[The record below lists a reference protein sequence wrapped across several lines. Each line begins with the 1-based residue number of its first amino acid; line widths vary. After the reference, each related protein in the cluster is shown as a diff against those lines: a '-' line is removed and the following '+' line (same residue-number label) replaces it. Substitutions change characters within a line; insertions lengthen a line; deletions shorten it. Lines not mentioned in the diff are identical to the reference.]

1 MEQPIVL
8 NPTLSSI
15 TISIPSERIIFADL
29 PSPRHFELVKK
40 DWKVAA
46 DDDDSTL
53 STFSQASESNSTMS
67 STSSYGINP
76 YPQHQSGQLTLS
88 QILEKKWLPI
98 QEGLVKIIDDDDETT
113 IAMFQSLYDTGVP
126 KMVLYAIANL
136 SVATIWDE
144 DHEKAVESL
153 ASFLVISDISYREKL
168 GCIRTLMAL
177 STPIDAAWQLEEACL
192 KETLDFLLLREQE
205 WMLPEHSES
214 TLLWDL
220 RARVLRYQHLNN
232 AYRLEVGDVVK
243 GGEVTADYIA
253 TAAKWFSRSLK
264 WSVVPV
270 IHYGLDIAGDN
281 AKRFLTPVEDQKMR
295 RKAALMTAH
304 RTPAPMRA
312 LADSTTVVRKISNGV
327 RLQAK
332 QTSSGIRDIPN
343 QGFQMVVKKVEDE
356 ELVEKLVPDEDHRE
370 VLTAAGK
377 IGVASVGAAAIVSE
391 AIVNTSSSI
400 VQKTASV
407 TADVVRH
414 KYGDSAGQIVK
425 DTSDTTGN
433 ILRTVGHLTGMNP
446 NPKGMTKMV
455 AKNASKDRIQTIAG
469 NDEMKEEMPI
479 DPLFLIDLDKE
490 KANIVVKKLQNKEEQ
505 KQTEAEVVLI

>member
-1 MEQPIVL
+1 MEEPIVL
-8 NPTLSSI
+8 KATLSSN
-15 TISIPSERIIFADL
+15 P
-29 PSPRHFELVKK
+29 PSPRYFYLNKK
-40 DWKVAA
+40 DWKVVA
-46 DDDDSTL
+46 DDDESTL
-53 STFSQASESNSTMS
+53 STFSQASQSSSTMS
-67 STSSYGINP
+67 STSSYSINP

-88 QILEKKWLPI
+88 QILGKQWLPI
-98 QEGLVKIIDDDDETT
+98 QEELTKIIDDEDETT
-113 IAMFQSLYDTGVP
+113 ISMFRSLYDTGVP
-126 KMVLYAIANL
+126 KIMLYAIANL
-136 SVATIWDE
+136 SVATVWDE

-153 ASFLVISDISYREKL
+153 AYFLVISNISYREKL

-192 KETLDFLLLREQE
+192 KETLDFIILREQE

-214 TLLWDL
+214 MLLWDL
-220 RARVLRYQHLNN
+220 RARALRFQHLNN
-232 AYRLEVGDVVK
+232 AYHLEVEDVVK

-253 TAAKWFSRSLK
+253 TAAKCFSRSLK

-281 AKRFLTPVEDQKMR
+281 AKRLLTPVEHQKTR
-295 RKAALMTAH
+295 RKGALMTVCKNP
-304 RTPAPMRA
+304 TSVRA
-312 LADSTTVVRKISNGV
+312 IANCTTVIRQVSNGV

-332 QTSSGIRDIPN
+332 QMSSEIRDIPN

-370 VLTAAGK
+370 VLAAAGK

-391 AIVNTSSSI
+391 AIIDTSSSI
-400 VQKTASV
+400 VRKTASV

-455 AKNASKDRIQTIAG
+455 AKNVSKDRIQNVVG
-469 NDEMKEEMPI
+469 NDELKEQMPI
-479 DPLFLIDLDKE
+479 VPLLIIDSDKKE
-490 KANIVVKKLQNKEEQ
+490 ANIAVKKLQKTIYR
-505 KQTEAEVVLI
+505 KKIEAEVVLI